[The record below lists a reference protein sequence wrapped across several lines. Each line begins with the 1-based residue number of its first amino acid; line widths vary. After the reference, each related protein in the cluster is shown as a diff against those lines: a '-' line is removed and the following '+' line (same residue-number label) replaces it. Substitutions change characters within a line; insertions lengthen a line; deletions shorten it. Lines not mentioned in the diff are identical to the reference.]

1 MIVRPQSMTMHT
13 SLPLESGQALPEFT
27 IAYETYGEPSPARDN
42 AILICHGL
50 TATQHAAGRHDPSDA
65 KPGWWDAAIGPGKPF
80 DTQRYFVVC
89 ANVPGGFGGSTGP
102 ADLHPETDKPYGMSF
117 PMLTIGDMVEAQARL
132 ADGLGIECFHTIAG
146 GCMGGFQ
153 VLEWLQRHPERL
165 ARALVISAG
174 ARISTHTIALW
185 KVLSDAIR
193 SDPAWNR
200 GNYYDSQAPESGMAL
215 AARIGSLFWMSREA
229 MAKRFALNTVDGK
242 ELSYGFTPDF
252 EIEAFLE
259 NVGRGAAG
267 KIDANSL
274 LYLMRAMSYF
284 DLSRG
289 LSDLADAF
297 VGARCRTLLASYAS
311 DWRYPS
317 DETDELAQA
326 MAKAGIP
333 VEHRVFNSAFG
344 HGAFIYDFEGLGQAI
359 RSFLAD
365 A

>member
-13 SLPLESGQALPEFT
+13 PLSLASGQALPGFT
-27 IAYETYGEPSPARDN
+27 MAYETYGEPSPARDN

-50 TATQHAAGRHDPSDA
+50 TATQHAAGRHEPSDA

-102 ADLHPETDKPYGMSF
+102 AALHPETGKPYGMGF

-132 ADGLGIECFHTIAG
+132 ADSLGIECFHTIAG

-174 ARISTHTIALW
+174 PRVSTHTIALW

-200 GNYYDSQAPESGMAL
+200 GDYYGGQGPESGMAL

-229 MAKRFALNTVDGK
+229 MAKRFALRTVDGK
-242 ELSYGFTPDF
+242 ALSYGFTPDF
-252 EIEAFLE
+252 EVEAFLD
-259 NVGRGAAG
+259 NVGRGAG
-267 KIDANSL
+267 QKIDANSL

-284 DLSRG
+284 NLSRG
-289 LSDLADAF
+289 VPDLAGVFAG
-297 VGARCRTLLASYAS
+297 VCSRTLLVSYAS
-311 DWRYPS
+311 DWRYPPE
-317 DETDELAQA
+317 ETEELARA
-326 MAKAGIP
+326 MAAAGVP
-333 VEHRVFNSAFG
+333 VAHRVFDSTFG

-359 RSFLAD
+359 GEFLA
-365 A
+365 AP